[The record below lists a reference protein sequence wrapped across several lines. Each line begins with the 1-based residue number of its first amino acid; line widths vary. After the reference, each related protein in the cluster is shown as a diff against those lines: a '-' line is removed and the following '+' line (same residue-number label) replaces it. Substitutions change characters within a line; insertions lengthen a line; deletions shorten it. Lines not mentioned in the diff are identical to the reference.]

1 MPQAWHKGRTGRGW
15 ERPSPHLQ
23 VLLYIIQPTSVV
35 GIKHKHDGVCALNAV
50 SGQGTDEAIAV
61 PNVPG
66 LQRRAAVPASAS
78 AADKVSVV
86 PVTCSIAVTFEAYS
100 RDSTANPMVGTEVSI
115 SALFRI
121 LYSRVV
127 FPAASRP
134 TICGTKRGNII
145 LTWIHAVAKRKHK
158 KSWVLV
164 RAGRSD
170 LPRRSPTTMRAP
182 LGNRPLLC
190 EDVVPMP
197 AREKGLVF
205 VCLGCVWKCNTN
217 AQHVA
222 AFSGSADLGKT
233 GEAKPRYYSPVLM
246 LLMMM
251 MQCCR
256 GIVCCRGTVCPLW
269 HPRWWLRGRPWMQ
282 AACLIC

>member
-1 MPQAWHKGRTGRGW
+1 VRGACHKGRRGW
-15 ERPSPHLQ
+15 ELVAHLQ

-66 LQRRAAVPASAS
+66 LQRRAAVPASA
-78 AADKVSVV
+78 ADKLEVSVVRLV

-145 LTWIHAVAKRKHK
+145 QTWIHAVAKTNKQTNK
-158 KSWVLV
+158 QEKLGLGT
-164 RAGRSD
+164 GRSQRPSTALTHHD
-170 LPRRSPTTMRAP
+170 AGP
-182 LGNRPLLC
+182 LGKSSTA
-190 EDVVPMP
+190 V
-197 AREKGLVF
+197 
-205 VCLGCVWKCNTN
+205 
-217 AQHVA
+217 
-222 AFSGSADLGKT
+222 
-233 GEAKPRYYSPVLM
+233 
-246 LLMMM
+246 
-251 MQCCR
+251 
-256 GIVCCRGTVCPLW
+256 
-269 HPRWWLRGRPWMQ
+269 
-282 AACLIC
+282 